1 MVSASRSLART
12 SGECTN
18 VHDALHSCMIDTAV
32 ETLAVCITCS
42 SLVIVSSGQS
52 NSLCSG

>member
-18 VHDALHSCMIDTAV
+18 VHDALHSCTAV
-32 ETLAVCITCS
+32 ETLAVCMT
-42 SLVIVSSGQS
+42 
-52 NSLCSG
+52 